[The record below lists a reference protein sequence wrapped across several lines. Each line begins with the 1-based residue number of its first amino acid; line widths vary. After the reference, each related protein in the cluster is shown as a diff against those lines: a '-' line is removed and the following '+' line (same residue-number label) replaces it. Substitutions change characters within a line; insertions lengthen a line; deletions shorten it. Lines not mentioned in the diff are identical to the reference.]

1 MENTSAS
8 TGADSKIVVL
18 TRVFRLGSLS
28 LADPDPSLP
37 PEKAMALYSHAY
49 PVIVTSTL
57 GDPFVE
63 GQDLVYPIRKSEVKT
78 KG

>member
-1 MENTSAS
+1 MENTSTS

-37 PEKAMALYSHAY
+37 PEKAVALYSHAY
-49 PVIVTSTL
+49 PVIVTSAL
-57 GDPFVE
+57 GDPFIE
-63 GQDLVYPIRKSEVKT
+63 SDTLVYPVKKSEVKT